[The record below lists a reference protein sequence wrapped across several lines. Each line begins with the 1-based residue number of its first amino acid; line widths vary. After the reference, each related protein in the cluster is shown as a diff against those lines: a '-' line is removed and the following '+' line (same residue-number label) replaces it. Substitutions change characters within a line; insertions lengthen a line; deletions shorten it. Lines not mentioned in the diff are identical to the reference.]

1 MFKTLWVI
9 HNYQKEAYSMI
20 KFALFG
26 AGFIGTAHGNNIAAH
41 PQAELQYVYDVN
53 TAAAGQFAARLGT
66 KVAASPEEIWASDV
80 DAVLIAS
87 STNTHAD
94 LLSGAIKAKKAIYC
108 EKPIDLNID
117 RVKAVAQEAHQ
128 AKTPILIGFSRRF
141 DPNHLG
147 VREAVQNG
155 DIGKLEMMHLTSR
168 GPQPPPISYV
178 KVSGGQFRDQTIH
191 FFDLARWIAGEDPVE
206 VYATGAA
213 LVDPAI
219 GEAGD
224 VDTSMLIL
232 KMSSGALCHIDNSR
246 RSAYGYD
253 ERIEAFGSEGMV
265 QSERKRTRDVALYT
279 GTKVIADGLH
289 PGWFERMESSF
300 GLALAAFISSLE
312 GGDASYPTLLDGLR
326 AQMIAEAAV
335 ESLHK
340 NRPAKITY
348 WQPE

>member
-1 MFKTLWVI
+1 MT
-9 HNYQKEAYSMI
+9 

-26 AGFIGTAHGNNIAAH
+26 AGFIGTVHANNIAAH
-41 PQAELQYVYDVN
+41 TRATLEYVYDVN
-53 TAAAGQFAARLGT
+53 SAAAEQLASRLGA
-66 KVAASPEEIWASDV
+66 KMAASPEEIWGADDI

-94 LLSGAIKAKKAIYC
+94 LLSGAIKAKKAVYC

-117 RVKAVAQEAHQ
+117 RVKAVAQEAYH
-128 AKTPILIGFSRRF
+128 ANVPIMIGFSRRF
-141 DPNHLG
+141 DPNHQG
-147 VREAVQNG
+147 VRKAIQNG
-155 DIGKLEMMHLTSR
+155 EIGKIEMMQFTSR
-168 GPQPPPISYV
+168 SPEPPPINYV

-191 FFDLARWIAGEDPVE
+191 FFDLACWLAGQAPVE
-206 VYATGAA
+206 IYATGSV

-232 KMSSGALCHIDNSR
+232 KMPDGALCHIDNSR
-246 RSAYGYD
+246 RTTYGYD
-253 ERIEAFGSEGMV
+253 ERIEVFGSEGMV
-265 QSERKRTRDVALYT
+265 QSKRKPAREVARYS
-279 GTKVIADGLH
+279 GTKVIFDGLH
-289 PGWFERMESSF
+289 PTWFERLAPSF
-300 GLALAAFISSLE
+300 ALALDAFISTLE
-312 GGDASYPTLLDGLR
+312 GKETSYPSLMDGLR

-340 NRPAKITY
+340 DLPVKIEY

>member
-1 MFKTLWVI
+1 MT
-9 HNYQKEAYSMI
+9 

-26 AGFIGTAHGNNIAAH
+26 AGFIGKVHANNIAAH
-41 PQAELQYVYDVN
+41 PRAELQYVYDIN
-53 TAAAGQFAARLGT
+53 SEAAEQLASRLGA
-66 KVAASPEEIWASDV
+66 KIASSPEEIWTADDV

-94 LLSGAIKAKKAIYC
+94 LLSSAIQAQKPIYC
-108 EKPIDLNID
+108 EKPIDLNIS
-117 RVKAVAQEAHQ
+117 RVKAVVQEAYH
-128 AKTPILIGFSRRF
+128 ANIPILIGFSRRF

-147 VREAVQNG
+147 VREAIENG
-155 DIGKLEMMHLTSR
+155 KIGKLEMMHLTSR

-191 FFDLARWIAGEDPVE
+191 FFDLACWIADEAPIE

-213 LVDPAI
+213 LIDPAI

-224 VDTSMLIL
+224 IDTSMLIL
-232 KMSSGALCHIDNSR
+232 KMPSGALCHIDNSR
-246 RSAYGYD
+246 RSSYGYD
-253 ERIEAFGSEGMV
+253 ERIEVFGSEGMV
-265 QSERKRTRDVALYT
+265 QSNRKPTREVALYT
-279 GTKVIADGLH
+279 GTKVIFDGLH
-289 PGWFERMESSF
+289 PDWFGRLGPSF
-300 GLALAAFISSLE
+300 ALALDTFISTLE
-312 GGDASYPTLLDGLR
+312 GNEIPYPSLMDGLR

-340 NRPAKITY
+340 NQPVKITY

>member
-1 MFKTLWVI
+1 MT
-9 HNYQKEAYSMI
+9 

-26 AGFIGTAHGNNIAAH
+26 AGFIGTIHGDNIAAH
-41 PQAELQYVYDVN
+41 PRATLHAVYDVN
-53 TAAAGQFAARLGT
+53 RAAAEQLAA
-66 KVAASPEEIWASDV
+66 KHDAQVASSPEEIWAAGEI

-94 LLSGAIKAKKAIYC
+94 LLSGAIKAKKPAYC

-117 RVKAVAQEAHQ
+117 RVTAVVQEAQ
-128 AKTPILIGFSRRF
+128 RASVPILIGFSRRF

-147 VREAVQNG
+147 VRQAIQNG
-155 DIGKLEMMHLTSR
+155 EIGRIEMMHLTSR
-168 GPQPPPISYV
+168 GPQPPPLSYV

-191 FFDLARWIAGEDPVE
+191 FFDLACWLAGEAPVE

-224 VDTSMLIL
+224 IDTAMLIL
-232 KMSSGALCHIDNSR
+232 TMPSGAFCHIDNSR

-253 ERIEAFGSEGMV
+253 ERIEVFGSNGMV
-265 QSERKRTRDVALYT
+265 LSNRKPTREVSLYT
-279 GTKVIADGLH
+279 GTKLVAEGLH
-289 PGWFERMESSF
+289 PGWFERMQPSF
-300 GLALAAFISSLE
+300 GLALDAFISALE
-312 GGDASYPTLLDGLR
+312 GKPATYPTLMDGLR

-335 ESLHK
+335 ESLQA
-340 NRPAKITY
+340 NRPVKIKY
-348 WQPE
+348 WQPESV